1 MSTVPVPGP
10 DGVIRVEAA
19 SLTADE
25 RSTLGAYL
33 NAVEKVLGGD
43 LHAAAEFEGI
53 EIAGQRMPTDGDE
66 IEYLDDQGMWDDL
79 DFYSPE
85 PPTAGL

>member
-1 MSTVPVPGP
+1 MSTLPVPGP
-10 DGVIRVEAA
+10 DRPIRVEAD

-25 RSTLGAYL
+25 RSTLAAYL

-43 LHAAAEFEGI
+43 PYAAAEFEGV
-53 EIAGQRMPTDGDE
+53 EIAGQRLPTDGDE
-66 IEYLDDQGMWDDL
+66 IEDLDDQGMWDDL